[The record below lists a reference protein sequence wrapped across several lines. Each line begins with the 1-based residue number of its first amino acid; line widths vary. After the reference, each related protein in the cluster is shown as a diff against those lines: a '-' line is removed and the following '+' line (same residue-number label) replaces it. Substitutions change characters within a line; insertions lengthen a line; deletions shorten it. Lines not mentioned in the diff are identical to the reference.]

1 MLYTQHD
8 LLKNLESAKKA
19 GDYES
24 VIKII
29 TGEIGQLMSNDKP
42 ALIAV
47 VRNSGKEIAND
58 ISDKELA
65 NLIAIGLIK
74 QKDFFI
80 ENLMTAILTDKARY
94 SNGDWIGE
102 IVGAVGNI
110 TTAGINLGIAKTN
123 AKAGIAVARE
133 GTQQATLNARAAQI
147 GLATQIMG
155 SKSATDNA
163 RLSAQVDLEKAKLGG
178 KSTMMIVLVI
188 GGIALLG
195 AFIYM
200 NKQNAS
206 GGAVV
211 ASPTA

>member
-19 GDYES
+19 GDYET
-24 VIKII
+24 VVKIV

-47 VRNSGKEIAND
+47 VRNSGKEIPND
-58 ISDKELA
+58 ISDKDLA

-74 QKDFFI
+74 QRDIFI
-80 ENLMTAILTDKARY
+80 ENLFGTILTEKAKY
-94 SNGDWIGE
+94 SNLQFIGDIAR
-102 IVGAVGNI
+102 AVGDI
-110 TTAGINLGIAKTN
+110 STAGINLATAKEN
-123 AKAGIAVARE
+123 AKAGVAVAKE
-133 GTQQATLNARAAQI
+133 GSETARINARAAQT
-147 GLATQIMG
+147 GLVGQIMG
-155 SKSATDNA
+155 SKGATDNA
-163 RLSAQVDLEKAKLGG
+163 RLLAQVELEKSKQGG
-178 KSTMMIVLVI
+178 KSTLMIVAVI

-195 AFIYM
+195 AFMYM

-206 GGAVV
+206 GGGVM